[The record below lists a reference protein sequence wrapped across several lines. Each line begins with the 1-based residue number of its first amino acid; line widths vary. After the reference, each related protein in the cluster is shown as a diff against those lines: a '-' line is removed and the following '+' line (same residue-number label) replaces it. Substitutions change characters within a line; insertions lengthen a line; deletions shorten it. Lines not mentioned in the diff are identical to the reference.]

1 MQPNYSLEGSFFGK
15 NKLVFTSGDFPRLC
29 LWLEGEQEHRLL
41 PVLFL
46 RQNVSAISKSFT
58 SLRTCELEIHLIVQ
72 MPIDLLT
79 GLFTLVMVLLQEY
92 QDMPPDMVLIPPFA
106 ATHTVFQNIV
116 YTEVLINYHSPQ
128 IIEKICSK
136 LNLQLWGKTRTGVL
150 VTFNV
155 KIFRL
160 LQFLVVHSFTIFQS
174 TYFQ

>member
-1 MQPNYSLEGSFFGK
+1 M
-15 NKLVFTSGDFPRLC
+15 FTSGDFPRLC

-106 ATHTVFQNIV
+106 ETQVF
-116 YTEVLINYHSPQ
+116 TRDEL
-128 IIEKICSK
+128 ICSVLGDIHSATPENFCEQHGDCTMLSVK
-136 LNLQLWGKTRTGVL
+136 NLD
-150 VTFNV
+150 VTELDNN
-155 KIFRL
+155 IL
-160 LQFLVVHSFTIFQS
+160 EQFPGET
-174 TYFQ
+174 

>member
-1 MQPNYSLEGSFFGK
+1 M
-15 NKLVFTSGDFPRLC
+15 FTSGDFPRLC

-150 VTFNV
+150 VINY
-155 KIFRL
+155 L
-160 LQFLVVHSFTIFQS
+160 LLLTKVAIHKFSTIFCS
-174 TYFQ
+174 RVGLLFFAKLLFGCALN